1 MRASTRGT
9 IAATLV
15 LAVCLASEAA
25 GPGPA
30 APYPPTRAEVV
41 TDDYFGAKVE
51 DPYRWL
57 EDGGSPEVAAWTEAQ
72 NAETRR
78 FLDGVKAR
86 PAIAKRLK
94 SLWDYGKM
102 GTPEQAGPYLFYT
115 KNDGL
120 QNQSPL
126 YVQEGLDG
134 APRLLIDPNTLSAD
148 GTVAM
153 DWWYVSEK
161 GRYVAYGTSPN
172 GTEQSVLRVRET
184 ATGRDLPDVIDG
196 CRFSSVAWLPDETGF
211 YYTRFPKPG
220 TVPENER
227 NYNRRVLF
235 HRLGDDP
242 ETDVLLLACPAKK
255 EIGFAVGLS
264 NDARHLLIAAY
275 EGSDRSTEIW
285 VKDLKTGAMVQI
297 TRGFHDQ
304 YEGEIFNGVFYC
316 LTTEG
321 APNGRV
327 FAIDLRDPRRE
338 KWTEII
344 PEGKDSLESVAVVG
358 GRILVQ
364 SLHNA
369 TSRVTVRGLDG
380 KVLGEVPVPAMASVG
395 ELSGRWDSGRVFLRV
410 TGFTMPSTVLRYELG
425 EGALSTFYAPA
436 VPFRTDDFTTE
447 QVWVTSRDGTKVS
460 MFVAHRKDFR
470 KDGTAP
476 CYLTGYGGFTI
487 SETPYFSPIVL
498 WWLEQGGVFALPN
511 LRGGGEYG
519 ESWHRAG
526 MREKKQNVFDDFYA
540 AAEFLIANGYTSKA
554 RLAVEGGSNGGLL
567 TGAALTQRPDLFG
580 AVVIEVPLL
589 DMLRYHR
596 FSIAR
601 YWIPEYGSS
610 EDPEQFKVL
619 RAYSPYHNVR
629 KDVTYPPTL
638 LMTGASDSRV
648 DPLHAR
654 KMAALLQAEGR
665 GGPFL
670 LRVETKAGHGQ
681 GKPTAKRIDEAADRF
696 AFLVRTLGMKVK

>member
-1 MRASTRGT
+1 
-9 IAATLV
+9 
-15 LAVCLASEAA
+15 
-25 GPGPA
+25 
-30 APYPPTRAEVV
+30 
-41 TDDYFGAKVE
+41 
-51 DPYRWL
+51 
-57 EDGGSPEVAAWTEAQ
+57 
-72 NAETRR
+72 
-78 FLDGVKAR
+78 
-86 PAIAKRLK
+86 
-94 SLWDYGKM
+94 M

-196 CRFSSVAWLPDETGF
+196 CRFSSLAWLPDETGF

-242 ETDVLLLACPAKK
+242 ESDVLLLACPAKK

-629 KDVTYPPTL
+629 KDVAYPPTL

>member
-1 MRASTRGT
+1 MRTFTKETVLGAL
-9 IAATLV
+9 A
-15 LAVCLASEAA
+15 LAVCLAGGAESPGA
-25 GPGPA
+25 GISYPA
-30 APYPPTRAEVV
+30 TRAEKV
-41 TDDYFGAKVE
+41 TDDYFGTAIS

-57 EDGGSPEVAAWTEAQ
+57 ENGESPEVAAWTEAQ
-72 NAETRR
+72 NAVTRR
-78 FLDGVKAR
+78 YLDAVPAR

-94 SLWDYGKM
+94 ALWNYEKM
-102 GTPEQAGPYLFYT
+102 DTPVEAGGLLFYT

-126 YVQEGLDG
+126 YVQEGPEG
-134 APRLLIDPNTLSAD
+134 ASRVLIDPNTLSAD

-161 GRYVAYGTSPN
+161 GKYVAYGTSPN
-172 GTEQSVLRVRET
+172 GTEQSVLRIRET
-184 ATGRDLPDVIDG
+184 ATGRDLSDVIDG

-227 NYNRRVLF
+227 NYNRKVLF

-242 ETDVLLLACPAKK
+242 EADTLVLACPAKK
-255 EIGFAVGLS
+255 EIGFGVALS
-264 NDARHLLIAAY
+264 NDANHLLISAY

-285 VKDLKTGAMVQI
+285 VKDLRSGALVQI

-304 YEGEIFNGVFYC
+304 YEGEIYNGVFYC

-327 FAIDLRDPRRE
+327 FAVDLVDPRRE

-344 PEGKDSLESVAVVG
+344 PEGKDSLDSIAIYG
-358 GRILVQ
+358 GRLFVE

-369 TSRVTVRGLDG
+369 TCRVDIRGLDG
-380 KVLGEVPVPAMASVG
+380 KDLGSVPLPPMVSVSG
-395 ELSGRWDSGRVFLRV
+395 TSGRWDSRRVFLTV
-410 TGFTMPSTVLRYELG
+410 SGFTLPKTVLRYDVG
-425 EGALSTFYAPA
+425 EGSLATFFAPR
-436 VPFRTDDFTTE
+436 VPFRTDDFATE

-460 MFVAHRKDFR
+460 MFVAHKKDLR
-470 KDGTAP
+470 RDGTAP

-487 SETPYFSPIVL
+487 SETPFFSPVVL

-519 ESWHRAG
+519 EAWHRAG

-540 AAEFLIANGYTSKA
+540 AAEFLVANGYTSKE
-554 RLAVEGGSNGGLL
+554 RLAAEGGSNGGLL

-610 EDPEQFKVL
+610 EDPEQFKYL

-629 KDVTYPPTL
+629 GDVTYPPTL

-654 KMAALLQAEGR
+654 KMAALLQAEGK

-681 GKPTAKRIDEAADRF
+681 GKPTAKRIEEAADRF
-696 AFLVRTLGMKVK
+696 AFLVRTLGMKVR

>member
-1 MRASTRGT
+1 MRTFTKGT
-9 IAATLV
+9 AFGALALAA
-15 LAVCLASEAA
+15 CLASAAA
-25 GPGPA
+25 GPGEA
-30 APYPPTRAEVV
+30 GPYPATRAEVV
-41 TDDYFGAKVE
+41 TDDYFGTAVA

-57 EDGGSPEVAAWTEAQ
+57 EDGDSPEVAAWTEAQ
-72 NAETRR
+72 NAVTRR
-78 FLDGVKAR
+78 YLDAVKAR

-94 SLWDYGKM
+94 ELWNYEKM
-102 GTPEQAGPYLFYT
+102 GTPVEAGGLLFYT

-120 QNQSPL
+120 QNQPPL
-126 YVQEGLDG
+126 YVQEGLKG

-161 GRYVAYGTSPN
+161 GKYVAYGTSPN
-172 GTEQSVLRVRET
+172 GTEQSVLRIRET
-184 ATGRDLPDVIDG
+184 ATGRDLTDAIDG

-235 HRLGDDP
+235 HRLGGDP
-242 ETDVLLLACPAKK
+242 EADTLVLSCPAKK
-255 EIGFAVGLS
+255 EIGFGVALS
-264 NDARHLLIAAY
+264 NDAHHLLISAY

-285 VKDLKTGAMVQI
+285 VKDLRSGSLVQI

-304 YEGEIFNGVFYC
+304 YEGEIYNGVFYC

-327 FAIDLRDPRRE
+327 FAVDLRDPRRE
-338 KWTEII
+338 KWTEIL
-344 PEGKDSLESVAVVG
+344 PEGKDSLDSIAIYG
-358 GRILVQ
+358 GRLFVE

-369 TSRVTVRGLDG
+369 TSRVEIRGLDG
-380 KVLGEVPVPAMASVG
+380 KDLGSVPLPPMVSVWG
-395 ELSGRWDSGRVFLRV
+395 TSGRWDNRRVFLTV
-410 TGFTMPSTVLRYELG
+410 TGFTLPNTVLRYEVG
-425 EGALSTFYAPA
+425 EGSLATFFSPS

-447 QVWVTSRDGTKVS
+447 QVWVTSKDGTKVS
-460 MFVAHRKDFR
+460 MFVAHKKDFR
-470 KDGTAP
+470 KEGTAP

-519 ESWHRAG
+519 EAWHRAG

-540 AAEFLIANGYTSKA
+540 AAEFLIANGYTSKE
-554 RLAVEGGSNGGLL
+554 RLAAEGGSNGGLL

-580 AVVIEVPLL
+580 AVIIEVPLL

-610 EDPEQFKVL
+610 EDPEQFKYI

-629 KDVTYPPTL
+629 GDVAYPPTL

-654 KMAALLQAEGR
+654 KMAALLQAEGK

-681 GKPTAKRIDEAADRF
+681 GKPTAKRLEEAADRF
-696 AFLVRTLGMKVK
+696 AFLVRTLGMKVR